1 MTHVAKKTK
10 RKRNSQAS
18 KNGHDEKC
26 YRVCFIT
33 VSARVIKF
41 EEQGRNLLEHCQKF
55 AKPFPKEIWRV
66 VAEGGRKGLRS
77 FSVKGKARS
86 V

>member
-1 MTHVAKKTK
+1 MTHVANKTK
-10 RKRNSQAS
+10 GKRNSQAS
-18 KNGHDEKC
+18 KSGHDEKY
-26 YRVCFIT
+26 YRVCYT
-33 VSARVIKF
+33 VPARVIKF
-41 EEQGRNLLEHCQKF
+41 EEQGRNLFEHCQKF

>member
-1 MTHVAKKTK
+1 MTHVTNKSK
-10 RKRNSQAS
+10 RKRNSRAS
-18 KNGHDEKC
+18 KNGHDEKYYRAC
-26 YRVCFIT
+26 YT

-41 EEQGRNLLEHCQKF
+41 EEQGRNLLEHCPKF
-55 AKPFPKEIWRV
+55 AKPFPKEIRRV